1 MKYTNPIDGRM
12 KPKPFRIHDDTE
24 ITPDL
29 INKFI
34 AKHQALI
41 TRYNYLM
48 DMYKNVTEIFDL
60 PEKAAHKPDNRL
72 SVNYAKYIVD
82 TFVGY
87 FNGIPIKKAHKDNV
101 VNDTLKIFDDNNDI
115 EDEENELA
123 RLTCIYG
130 HSFEILY
137 QNITAQT
144 KAIYVDPTECFMVY
158 DTTKEMNP
166 LFAVY
171 YVADEEG
178 EVTGTLY
185 TKTEEIELKGTIGS
199 VVFAEKE
206 INVFRQVPV
215 VEFTLNDD
223 RLGLFEGVVSLINAM
238 NKAISE
244 KANDSDYFADAY
256 LAVLGMELDE
266 NGVHAIRDNRLIN
279 AYGLNGEK
287 VDVRFLD
294 KPDSDGT
301 QEHLLDRLHKLIFQ
315 LSMVADISDENFGAV
330 SGVALQYKF
339 QAMNNLAHSF
349 DRKFQAGLRR
359 RYQLVFSL
367 PVNLP
372 ENKTEMYREIEYTF
386 KRNIPID
393 HLSQAQAAVATSN
406 ITSLKTALKVLD
418 IVEDVDAELIRI
430 DEEREK
436 NMEYGFS
443 FNDSEAKENDQKEN
457 EDNEEEV
464 I

>member
-1 MKYTNPIDGRM
+1 MERTNPIDGQA
-12 KPKPFRIHDDTE
+12 KQKPFRIHADTE
-24 ITPDL
+24 ITQDL
-29 INKFI
+29 VNKFI

-48 DMYKNVTEIFDL
+48 NMYKNVTEVFDL
-60 PEKAAHKPDNRL
+60 PEKEAHKPDNRL

-82 TFVGY
+82 TFTGY
-87 FNGIPIKKAHKDNV
+87 FNGIPIKKSHKDDS
-101 VNDTLKIFDDNNDI
+101 VNEVLKLFDDNNDI

-123 RLTCIYG
+123 RLACIYG

-137 QNITAQT
+137 QNSTAQT

-171 YVADEEG
+171 YAADEEG
-178 EVTGTLY
+178 KVTGTLY
-185 TKTEEIELKGTIGS
+185 TETAEIELKGTTGS
-199 VVFAEKE
+199 VVFAKEE
-206 INVFRQVPV
+206 INVFGDVPV

-244 KANDSDYFADAY
+244 KANDFEYFADAY
-256 LAVLGMELDE
+256 LAVIGTELDE
-266 NGVHAIRDNRLIN
+266 NGVKTIRDNRLIN
-279 AYGLNGEK
+279 VYGLNGEK
-287 VDVRFLD
+287 VDVRFLA
-294 KPDSDGT
+294 KPDSDGL

-315 LSMVADISDENFGAV
+315 MSMVADISDENFGAV
-330 SGVALQYKF
+330 SGVALEHKY

-359 RYQLVFSL
+359 RYQLAFSL

-372 ENKTEMYREIEYTF
+372 KNKAEMYRDIEYTF
-386 KRNIPID
+386 KRNMPID
-393 HLSQAQAAVATSN
+393 YLSQAQAAVATAN
-406 ITSLKTALKVLD
+406 LTSLETALKILD
-418 IVEDVDAELIRI
+418 VVEDVDAELIRI

-436 NMEYGFS
+436 NMEYGFG
-443 FNDSEAKENDQKEN
+443 FNDSEAIENDQEEN
-457 EDNEEEV
+457 EEGKEE
-464 I
+464 

>member
-1 MKYTNPIDGRM
+1 MKRTNPIDGQP
-12 KPKPFRIHDDTE
+12 KPKPFRIHDGTE
-24 ITPDL
+24 ITQDL

-34 AKHQALI
+34 TKHQALI
-41 TRYNYLM
+41 ARYNYLV
-48 DMYKNVTEIFDL
+48 DMYKNVTEVFDL
-60 PEKAAHKPDNRL
+60 PEKEAHKPDNRL

-87 FNGIPIKKAHKDNV
+87 FNGIPIKKSHKDDVTNE
-101 VNDTLKIFDDNNDI
+101 LLQLFDSSNDI

-123 RLTCIYG
+123 RLACIYG
-130 HSFEILY
+130 HCFEIIY

-185 TKTEEIELKGTIGS
+185 TKTEEIDLKGTIGE
-199 VVFAEKE
+199 VVFAEKA
-206 INVFRQVPV
+206 INVFKDVPV
-215 VEFTLNDD
+215 VEYMLNDD
-223 RLGLFEGVVSLINAM
+223 RLGLFEGVASLINAM

-244 KANDSDYFADAY
+244 KANDVDYFADAY
-256 LAVLGMELDE
+256 LAVIGAELDE
-266 NGVHAIRDNRLIN
+266 KSVKAIRDNRVIN
-279 AYGLNGEK
+279 VYGLNGEK

-294 KPDSDGT
+294 KPNSDDT
-301 QEHLLDRLHKLIFQ
+301 QEHLLNRLHKLIFQ
-315 LSMVADISDENFGAV
+315 VSMVADISDENFGAV
-330 SGVALQYKF
+330 SGVALEHKY

-367 PVNLP
+367 PVNMP
-372 ENKTEMYREIEYTF
+372 ENKAGMYREIEYTF
-386 KRNIPID
+386 KRNMPID

-406 ITSLKTALKVLD
+406 LTSLKTALKVLD

-443 FNDSEAKENDQKEN
+443 YNDSEAKENDR